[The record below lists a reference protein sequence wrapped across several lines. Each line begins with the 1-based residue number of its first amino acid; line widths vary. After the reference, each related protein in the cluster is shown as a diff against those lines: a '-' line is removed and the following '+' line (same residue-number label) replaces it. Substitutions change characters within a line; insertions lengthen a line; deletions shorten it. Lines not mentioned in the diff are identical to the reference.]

1 MLSETTAPFWREPL
15 GALQLWQWAG
25 LVLCVVFGLLLG
37 LAFASVIRRV
47 VHSVVKRTP
56 VPWDDHIADAIH
68 PPMRIWC
75 ALISTYVMLGLLK
88 LPTELMD
95 DLSKVTRAG
104 AIATTVWGLIR
115 ALYAVADA
123 VADGTFVRETLDTQ
137 RLARARS
144 LRTQVIV
151 ATRVAS
157 ALLFVLGLAMI
168 ALQFSAVR
176 TFGMS
181 LLASAGVAGVVLG
194 IAAQKSLGALLA
206 GIQLS
211 ISQPIRIG
219 DNVIVQ
225 NEFGTIEDIGLT
237 YVTVKVW
244 DDRRLI
250 VPTPRFLDE
259 PFQNWSRSNVGLTG
273 TVFLKLDFDVPLTAL
288 RETFEQM
295 MDKEPS
301 WDGRVKAMHVTDVGD
316 RSLEIRFLVSARSPG
331 DLWAVRTSV
340 REKMV
345 TWLQERDGG
354 RHLPRTRLAI
364 TDAHEPASQVLSE
377 RMRTELRSRQA

>member
-1 MLSETTAPFWREPL
+1 MWDESISPFWHEPV
-15 GALQLWQWAG
+15 GELQLWQWAG
-25 LVLCVVFGLLLG
+25 IALCLMGGLLLG
-37 LAFASVIRRV
+37 LTAAMLIRRV
-47 VHSVVKRTP
+47 VQSVVKRTA
-56 VPWDDHIADAIH
+56 VAWDDHIADAIH

-75 ALISTYVMLGLLK
+75 ALITTYMLLGLLG
-88 LPTELMD
+88 LPSELND
-95 DLSKVTRAG
+95 DLSRVTRAG
-104 AIATTVWGLIR
+104 AIGTTVWGLIR
-115 ALYAVADA
+115 TLYAVADA
-123 VADGTFVRETLDTQ
+123 VAGGTFVRETLDVQ

-206 GIQLS
+206 GIQIS

-225 NEFGTIEDIGLT
+225 NEWGTIEDIGLT
-237 YVTVKVW
+237 YVTVKIW

-273 TVFLKLDFDVPLTAL
+273 TVFLRVDFEVPLAAL
-288 RETFEQM
+288 RSSFEQM
-295 MDKEPS
+295 MDKERA
-301 WDGRVKAMHVTDVGD
+301 WDGRVKVMHVTDVGE
-316 RSLEIRFLVSARSPG
+316 RALEVRFLVSARSPG
-331 DLWAVRTSV
+331 ELWELRTSM
-340 REKMV
+340 REKLV
-345 TWLQERDGG
+345 TWLQELEGG
-354 RHLPRTRLAI
+354 RHLPRTRFKLTEPQA
-364 TDAHEPASQVLSE
+364 DAMTGDRTRSE
-377 RMRTELRSRQA
+377 IRSTRNG